1 MLLGRAASA
10 SRQQYSR
17 TPRQTPRAPRP
28 SARILQ
34 RVWQVGENSCTRVL
48 YCSLYGAL
56 LTLLFSHEART
67 AGPGRL
73 RDRAPG
79 VDVGALAGWRRRR
92 RSGPVHVQD
101 DGARDGEGGGQ
112 GRATRFALLRGSSR
126 DRRWRRIECP
136 EVFVQQT
143 LLSTRAGRQAYYHGR
158 PRVRARQDSM
168 CWVLGATPAQRYGA
182 RLHVRLSRTSE
193 CSGGESTF
201 GWIAAS
207 FRNPKAKG
215 FHGARPKV
223 SDSLFRR
230 AAFTTSSRGARA
242 AGGGVR
248 TCLVF
253 VNYRIELPGLAE
265 P

>member
-1 MLLGRAASA
+1 MRWLAGGADVDPGPCMFKMMGRGTGKAADKVALPVLRSCEARAA
-10 SRQQYSR
+10 
-17 TPRQTPRAPRP
+17 
-28 SARILQ
+28 I
-34 RVWQVGENSCTRVL
+34 
-48 YCSLYGAL
+48 
-56 LTLLFSHEART
+56 
-67 AGPGRL
+67 
-73 RDRAPG
+73 
-79 VDVGALAGWRRRR
+79 
-92 RSGPVHVQD
+92 
-101 DGARDGEGGGQ
+101 GGG
-112 GRATRFALLRGSSR
+112 GGSSALK
-126 DRRWRRIECP
+126 
-136 EVFVQQT
+136 VFVQQT
-143 LLSTRAGRQAYYHGR
+143 LLSTRAGREAYYHGR

-182 RLHVRLSRTSE
+182 RLRGRLSRTSE

-253 VNYRIELPGLAE
+253 VDCRIGLPG
-265 P
+265 